1 MRLNLAPR
9 SFFGDDVRLIAIQN
23 FYPQDLDLARP
34 IRPGEA
40 LEVSDELGREWLA
53 LGFVRLAAGP
63 DHDAMRRPQ
72 EAPTTA
78 AKEKAILRPRENAAR
93 RRR

>member
-1 MRLNLAPR
+1 
-9 SFFGDDVRLIAIQN
+9 VRLIAIQN
-23 FYPQDLDLARP
+23 FHPQDLNLARP

-53 LGFVRLAAGP
+53 LGFVRLAPPP
-63 DHDAMRRPQ
+63 DEDAIRRPG
-72 EAPTTA
+72 ENATA
-78 AKEKAILRPRENAAR
+78 APPEEKAVLRPRESAAR

>member
-1 MRLNLAPR
+1 MRPNLAPR
-9 SFFGDDVRLIAIQN
+9 PFFGEYVRLIAIQT
-23 FYPQDLDLARP
+23 FHPQDLDLARP
-34 IRPGEA
+34 IRPGEV

-53 LGFVRLAAGP
+53 LGFVRLAAAA
-63 DHDAMRRPQ
+63 DEDAMRRP
-72 EAPTTA
+72 EETPTTS